1 MAANKVTAVH
11 GKRWEQIPS
20 YDLGAVRL
28 GLGGSFLLE
37 LAFLLC
43 ASDRSGEK
51 PFCPRRPYSLQTGNH
66 RPLIWQRA
74 AGCIARR
81 TVVRDGFR
89 TEPFLQHFR
98 ENDFPLACWEV
109 KGLRRGRRLSARR
122 LQAQR
127 NAASA
132 AHCLTFV
139 GDAMNDLVDRILT
152 AYQLTR
158 APDGELVADSRRKI
172 TGYIE
177 SLAAAGQRDAKQLT
191 VYGLAY
197 LKELHEG
204 RDPRFT
210 GC

>member
-1 MAANKVTAVH
+1 M
-11 GKRWEQIPS
+11 
-20 YDLGAVRL
+20 
-28 GLGGSFLLE
+28 
-37 LAFLLC
+37 
-43 ASDRSGEK
+43 
-51 PFCPRRPYSLQTGNH
+51 
-66 RPLIWQRA
+66 
-74 AGCIARR
+74 
-81 TVVRDGFR
+81 
-89 TEPFLQHFR
+89 
-98 ENDFPLACWEV
+98 
-109 KGLRRGRRLSARR
+109 LSARR
-122 LQAQR
+122 SQAQR
-127 NAASA
+127 ICCKRGDIA
-132 AHCLTFV
+132 LRLF

-158 APDGELVADSRRKI
+158 AQDGELVADSRRKI